1 MSNKVEIKIMFE
13 AEKLDALEVFLGEN
27 NSSVQKKLVE
37 GLQFLYE
44 KTVPEPVRKLM
55 PRPER
60 NLGGHL
66 PLEVHKTR
74 RGLHLLPKRKP
85 LRMVNQV
92 ANLPLNEHG
101 TINS

>member
-44 KTVPEPVRKLM
+44 KTVPEPVRKF
-55 PRPER
+55 
-60 NLGGHL
+60 
-66 PLEVHKTR
+66 VHKTR